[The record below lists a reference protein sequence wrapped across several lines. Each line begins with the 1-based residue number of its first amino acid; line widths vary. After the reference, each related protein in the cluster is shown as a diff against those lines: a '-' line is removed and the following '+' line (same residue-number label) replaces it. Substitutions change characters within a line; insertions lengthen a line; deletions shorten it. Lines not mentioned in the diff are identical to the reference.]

1 MDQIVLK
8 LEGLEMA
15 LNKLVSVNASIGV
28 NVGRALFRIG
38 GLWKRTAVEYAP
50 ISPSTTMLKTFKK
63 KMAGGGEFANT
74 LYVVG
79 RKGSSGRVIK
89 MTRFYEA
96 KMDMLLSKKPNNTNK
111 PMPGGLMRSI
121 TVRSTEHMVEVF
133 VPSNSPAG
141 SYAFK
146 MHEEKGSRWKERGPG
161 TQAKGP
167 KADDKFITRAATD
180 KKGEFIAIIND
191 ELNKAIDK
199 GGK

>member
-1 MDQIVLK
+1 
-8 LEGLEMA
+8 
-15 LNKLVSVNASIGV
+15 
-28 NVGRALFRIG
+28 
-38 GLWKRTAVEYAP
+38 
-50 ISPSTTMLKTFKK
+50 MLKAFAKRLK
-63 KMAGGGEFANT
+63 GGGADANIM
-74 LYVVG
+74 YVSG
-79 RKGSSGRVIK
+79 RKGRSGTAVK
-89 MTRFYEA
+89 LTAFYDYR
-96 KMDMLLSKKPNNTNK
+96 MNMLLSKNPRSTKR

-121 TVRSTEHMVEVF
+121 TFRSTDHLVEVF